1 MRDPSFDD
9 ARLGLELYDL
19 RRERELRKA
28 RALVGKLS
36 TAGWEEIEAV
46 MQHGHKRNA
55 HWRQATSYW
64 EMCASFVNRGIFHP
78 LVFQDTCGEALFTY
92 VALLPWLPR
101 IRQANPR
108 FLMQV
113 ETAIQQHAN
122 LRERVEQMTPMMAS
136 WRAAAEAE
144 RASGG
149 APAAKGKKKRRKG

>member
-1 MRDPSFDD
+1 MRDPCFDD
-9 ARLGLELYDL
+9 ARLGLQLYEL
-19 RRERELRKA
+19 RREREMRKA
-28 RALVGKLS
+28 RDLVGKLA
-36 TAGWEEIEAV
+36 TAGWDEIEAV

-113 ETAIQQHAN
+113 ETAIQQHAG
-122 LRERVEQMTPMMAS
+122 LRERVEQMTAMMAS
-136 WRAAAEAE
+136 WRAAAEAQ
-144 RASGG
+144 RAAGG
-149 APAAKGKKKRRKG
+149 EKPSKGKKKQRKA